1 MAKQLQVFDLR
12 PSKGMTRSQSNEHL
26 RNLTAKAFEAK
37 RTHNFDPSREHLN
50 FEIVKGQVVP
60 VQWKYPIDVRISD
73 NLKARGIKNPNE
85 GKAKDD
91 KNRRNIGLDIIFEGS
106 RECMRELAFGDQKIE
121 EKNMTN
127 VPDNSNLRRMPE
139 IEEWAKDMYS
149 FAAEKF
155 GEQNIVAF
163 VAHLDEK
170 NPHIHATILTTGQI
184 KGKERISF
192 ASVMGKDKY
201 ESSQRIKQ
209 MHDDLARVNA
219 KWGLDRGQ
227 DITMTGAKHRSTE
240 EYWASLTEQCTKLED
255 DKEELERDNALL
267 SFEQVQLEKKVKAL
281 TTMTENLQNKCN
293 NLQQN
298 IDDLEKEKINSS
310 TDKQKID
317 DEIARLAQML
327 NEAKEK
333 LNDKQEKL
341 KEASDALDKL
351 AERRA
356 NVTHEIDA
364 LKSIRFQQADSLGQE
379 ATIGLSALAWGAASY
394 ETKALKDNLEKVRET
409 LTPEERRGFDEA
421 VESIFE
427 DTIIGDMAERASEVI
442 AVASSL
448 FLGYVDAATKYA
460 EGHGGGG
467 GPSSENWGK
476 KKYEDERIFMGR
488 CFLQARA
495 MMKPRQKKQSRGF
508 RR

>member
-85 GKAKDD
+85 SKAKDD

-106 RECMRELAFGDQKIE
+106 RECMRKFAFGNQKIE

-149 FAAEKF
+149 FAVEKF

-201 ESSQRIKQ
+201 ESSLRIKQ
-209 MHDDLARVNA
+209 LHDDLARVNA
-219 KWGLDRGQ
+219 KWGLERGR
-227 DITMTGAKHRSTE
+227 DITITGAKHRTTE
-240 EYWASLTEQCTKLED
+240 EYWACLTEQCTKLED
-255 DKEELERDNALL
+255 DKEELEREIALL
-267 SFEQVQLEKKVKAL
+267 SFDYENLDKKIKSF
-281 TTMTENLQNKCN
+281 TTMIENLQNMCN
-293 NLQQN
+293 NLQQDIN
-298 IDDLEKEKINSS
+298 DLEKEKLNSS

-317 DEIARLAQML
+317 DEIARLTLML

-333 LNDKQEKL
+333 LYDKQEKL
-341 KEASDALDKL
+341 REAANALDVL
-351 AERRA
+351 AEKRA
-356 NVTHEIDA
+356 MVTHEIDN
-364 LKSIRFQQADSLGQE
+364 LKSIKFQKADNLGQE
-379 ATIGLSALAWGAASY
+379 AMYRISAIAWDAASL
-394 ETKALKDNLEKVRET
+394 ETKALKNNLEKVRKT
-409 LTPEERRGFDEA
+409 LLPEDRHVFDEA
-421 VESIFE
+421 VDNIFE
-427 DTIIGDMAERASEVI
+427 NTIIGDMAERASEVI

-448 FLGYVDAATKYA
+448 FLGYVDAATRYV

-467 GPSSENWGK
+467 GPSTENWGK
-476 KKYEDERIFMGR
+476 KKYEDERMFMGR

-495 MMKPRQKKQSRGF
+495 MMKPRQKKQSRSF